1 MDKKEKTVEL
11 IVLTL
16 AFVGGSFIGH
26 GIGWIMFDRK
36 ETSHICQC
44 ETCKTIR
51 QLESIE
57 LVDSIIHERIV
68 INIEKEN

>member
-1 MDKKEKTVEL
+1 MDKKEKIAEL
-11 IVLTL
+11 IVFTLTF
-16 AFVGGSFIGH
+16 AVGLSIGH
-26 GIGWIMFDRK
+26 GIGWAIFDRK
-36 ETSHICQC
+36 KTSHICQC

-68 INIEKEN
+68 INIEKAD